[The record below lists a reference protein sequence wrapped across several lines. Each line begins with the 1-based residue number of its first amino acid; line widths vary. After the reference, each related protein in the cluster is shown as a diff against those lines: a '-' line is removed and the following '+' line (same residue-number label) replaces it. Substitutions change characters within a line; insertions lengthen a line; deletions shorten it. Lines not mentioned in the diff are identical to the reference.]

1 MQKYQ
6 LHLNDNPDRLW
17 SQKIQH
23 NYELYLK
30 TNKPLNHSVTF
41 LVFAGISYNGYESDY
56 FPKSM
61 QMQYALCFDEHQRPF
76 KTKVLHSYFI
86 HKLPYFYYLWFIA
99 APVDVFVHTFQLFIG
114 EHGYLFEGGIFFIPY
129 LFLHFILTFI
139 SISANIIY
147 RYPSLWD
154 IYFYILRK
162 TLSANEVLYSI
173 TEVGSRLPLI
183 FRLSEYYFLY
193 YLFYHAFNV

>member
-30 TNKPLNHSVTF
+30 TNKPLNRSVTF

-129 LFLHFILTFI
+129 LFLHL
-139 SISANIIY
+139 
-147 RYPSLWD
+147 SL
-154 IYFYILRK
+154 IHI
-162 TLSANEVLYSI
+162 
-173 TEVGSRLPLI
+173 
-183 FRLSEYYFLY
+183 
-193 YLFYHAFNV
+193 

>member
-30 TNKPLNHSVTF
+30 TNKPLNRSVTF

-76 KTKVLHSYFI
+76 KTKDLHSYFI

-114 EHGYLFEGGIFFIPY
+114 EHGYLLEGGIFFIPY
-129 LFLHFILTFI
+129 LFLHFILTFV
-139 SISANIIY
+139 SLSANIIY

-154 IYFYILRK
+154 TYFNILRK